1 MTQRPLPQFL
11 IIGAVKAATTWIA
24 DQLRARDDVFMPG
37 PEPHYFSRD
46 YDRGERWYASLFAE
60 ARSDQLIGEKSAD
73 YLAESEAP
81 ARAAALLP
89 NAMLV
94 AQLRN
99 PVDRAY
105 SDYCMLYRRGQV
117 GGDVERY
124 LDTRSAIP
132 RFLQNGLYA
141 RHIARWRDYFPAKRL
156 KIILYDDIRADPER
170 VLADVCGALQLPPSV
185 IDAERVRRR
194 SNDSEAPL
202 VPLPLRRLPQ
212 SIKNLVAPL
221 RGNPAFEATRRI
233 IARSVEYPRLTS
245 DLRRRLSDYYAD
257 DVAQLGRL
265 LDRDLSAWG
274 DAARPV
280 P

>member
-37 PEPHYFSRD
+37 PEPHYFSREH
-46 YDRGERWYASLFAE
+46 DRGARWYASLFAE

-73 YLAESEAP
+73 YLAERAAP
-81 ARAAALLP
+81 SRAAALLP
-89 NAMLV
+89 DAMLI

-117 GGDVERY
+117 GRDVERY
-124 LDTRSAIP
+124 LDARSEIP

-141 RHIARWRDYFPAKRL
+141 RHIARWRDYFPAERL

-170 VLADVCGALQLPPSV
+170 VLAEVCGALQLPPA

-245 DLRRRLSDYYAD
+245 DLRSRLSDYYAD

-265 LDRDLSAWG
+265 LDRDLSAWS

>member
-46 YDRGERWYASLFAE
+46 YDRGVSWYASLFAD

-73 YLAESEAP
+73 YLADSEAP

-89 NAMLV
+89 DAMLI

-124 LDTRSAIP
+124 LDTRSAVP
-132 RFLQNGLYA
+132 RFLENGLYA
-141 RHIARWRDYFPAKRL
+141 RHIARWRDHFPADRL

-170 VLADVCGALQLPPSV
+170 VLADVCGVLRLPPT

-202 VPLPLRRLPQ
+202 VPLALRRLPQ
-212 SIKNLVAPL
+212 PIKNLVAPL

-233 IARSVEYPRLTS
+233 FARSVDYPRLSS
-245 DLRRRLSDYYAD
+245 DLRMRLNDYYAD
-257 DVAQLGRL
+257 DVAQLGRI
-265 LDRDLSAWG
+265 LDRDLSAWS

>member
-37 PEPHYFSRD
+37 PEPHYFSREH
-46 YDRGERWYASLFAE
+46 DRGARWYASLFAE

-73 YLAESEAP
+73 YLAERAAP

-89 NAMLV
+89 DAMLI

-117 GGDVERY
+117 GRDVERY
-124 LDTRSAIP
+124 LDARSEIP

-141 RHIARWRDYFPAKRL
+141 RHIARWRDYFPAERL

-170 VLADVCGALQLPPSV
+170 VLAEVCGALQLPPA

-245 DLRRRLSDYYAD
+245 DLRSRLSDYYAD

-265 LDRDLSAWG
+265 LDRDLSAWS

>member
-1 MTQRPLPQFL
+1 MTQRRLPQFL

-46 YDRGERWYASLFAE
+46 YDRGENWYASLFAE
-60 ARSDQLIGEKSAD
+60 ARTDQLIGEKSAD
-73 YLAESEAP
+73 YLAESDAP

-89 NAMLV
+89 DAMLI

-105 SDYCMLYRRGQV
+105 SDYCMLYRRGHV
-117 GGDVERY
+117 GSDVERY

-141 RHIARWRDYFPAKRL
+141 RHIARWRDHFPADRL
-156 KIILYDDIRADPER
+156 KIILYDDIRAEPEL
-170 VLADVCGALQLPPSV
+170 VLAEVLGALQLSPV
-185 IDAERVRRR
+185 IDAERVKRR

-212 SIKNLVAPL
+212 SIKNLVAPF
-221 RGNPAFEATRRI
+221 RGNPAFEATRRLF
-233 IARSVEYPRLTS
+233 ARSIEYPRLTT
-245 DLRRRLSDYYAD
+245 DLRKRLNDYYAD
-257 DVAQLGRL
+257 DVAQLGRI
-265 LDRDLSAWG
+265 LDRDLSAWS

-280 P
+280 Q

>member
-46 YDRGERWYASLFAE
+46 YDRGESWYASLFAE

-89 NAMLV
+89 NAMLI

-105 SDYCMLYRRGQV
+105 SDYCMLYRRGHV
-117 GGDVERY
+117 GSDVERY
-124 LDTRSAIP
+124 LDTRSATP

-141 RHIARWRDYFPAKRL
+141 RHIARWREYFPADRL
-156 KIILYDDIRADPER
+156 KIILYDDIRANPER
-170 VLADVCGALQLPPSV
+170 VLADVCSALQLPPE
-185 IDAERVRRR
+185 IDADRVRRR

-221 RGNPAFEATRRI
+221 RGNPAFDATRRI
-233 IARSVEYPRLTS
+233 IARPVQYPRLTN
-245 DLRRRLSDYYAD
+245 DLRMRLNDYYAD
-257 DVAQLGRL
+257 DIAQLGRI
-265 LDRDLSAWG
+265 LDRDLSAWS
-274 DAARPV
+274 DAARPA

>member
-37 PEPHYFSRD
+37 PEPHYFSREH
-46 YDRGERWYASLFAE
+46 DRGASWYASLFAE

-73 YLAESEAP
+73 YLAESAAP
-81 ARAAALLP
+81 ARAAALVPDAILI
-89 NAMLV
+89 

-117 GGDVERY
+117 GSDVERY
-124 LDTRSAIP
+124 LDARSEIP

-141 RHIARWRDYFPAKRL
+141 RHIARWRDYFPADRL

-170 VLADVCGALQLPPSV
+170 VLADVCSALQLSPT
-185 IDAERVRRR
+185 IDVERVRRR

-233 IARSVEYPRLTS
+233 IARSVDYPTLTS
-245 DLRRRLSDYYAD
+245 DLRQRLNDYYAD

-265 LDRDLSAWG
+265 LDRDLSAWR
-274 DAARPV
+274 DAARPA